1 MKHLRRKQ
9 ARRSAIEAAGSERG
23 TMSIEMV
30 VLVPVLLLI
39 TMVAVAGGR
48 IVSAQGMVE
57 AASRDA
63 ARAASMERSVGA
75 ASTAANRSLSQADT
89 ANASCSAG
97 VDVGDFRRGG
107 AVTVSVSCR
116 VKLSDL
122 GLVFL
127 PGTTVVKA
135 ESSAPVDQWRGTR

>member
-1 MKHLRRKQ
+1 MKHLRKKQ
-9 ARRSAIEAAGSERG
+9 ARRRAIEAAGSERG

-75 ASTAANRSLSQADT
+75 ASAAANRSLAQADT
-89 ANASCSAG
+89 ARANCSA
-97 VDVGDFRRGG
+97 
-107 AVTVSVSCR
+107 R

-127 PGTTVVKA
+127 PGATVVRA

>member
-1 MKHLRRKQ
+1 MKHVRKKQIRR
-9 ARRSAIEAAGSERG
+9 RAIEAAGSERG
-23 TMSIEMV
+23 TMSIEV
-30 VLVPVLLLI
+30 VILVPVLLLI

-75 ASTAANRSLSQADT
+75 ASTAANQSLSQADT

-97 VDVGDFRRGG
+97 VDVGGFRRGG

>member
-1 MKHLRRKQ
+1 MKHLRKKQ
-9 ARRSAIEAAGSERG
+9 VRRRAIEAAGAERG

-97 VDVGDFRRGG
+97 VDVGGFRRGG

>member
-1 MKHLRRKQ
+1 MKHLRKKQ
-9 ARRSAIEAAGSERG
+9 VRRRAIEAAGSERG

-75 ASTAANRSLSQADT
+75 ASTAAN
-89 ANASCSAG
+89 ASCSAG
-97 VDVGDFRRGG
+97 VDVGGFRRGG

>member
-1 MKHLRRKQ
+1 MKHLRKKQ
-9 ARRSAIEAAGSERG
+9 ARSLAIEAAGSERG

-75 ASTAANRSLSQADT
+75 ASAAANRSLAQADT
-89 ANASCSAG
+89 ARANFG
-97 VDVGDFRRGG
+97 GFRRGG
-107 AVTVSVSCR
+107 AVRVAVSCR

-127 PGTTVVKA
+127 PGATVVRA

>member
-1 MKHLRRKQ
+1 MKHLRKKQ
-9 ARRSAIEAAGSERG
+9 ARGLAIEAAGSERG

-97 VDVGDFRRGG
+97 VDVGGFRRGG

>member
-1 MKHLRRKQ
+1 MKHLRKKQ
-9 ARRSAIEAAGSERG
+9 VRRRAIEAVGSERG

-97 VDVGDFRRGG
+97 VDVGGFRRGG

>member
-1 MKHLRRKQ
+1 MKHVRKKQIRR
-9 ARRSAIEAAGSERG
+9 RAIEAAGSERG
-23 TMSIEMV
+23 TMSIEVV

-89 ANASCSAG
+89 ANASCSA
-97 VDVGDFRRGG
+97 
-107 AVTVSVSCR
+107 AVSCR

-127 PGTTVVKA
+127 PGATVVRA

>member
-1 MKHLRRKQ
+1 MKHLRKKQ
-9 ARRSAIEAAGSERG
+9 VRRRAIEAAGSERG

-97 VDVGDFRRGG
+97 VDVGGFRRGG

>member
-1 MKHLRRKQ
+1 MKHLRKKQ
-9 ARRSAIEAAGSERG
+9 VRRRAIEAAGSERG

-57 AASRDA
+57 AAARDA

-97 VDVGDFRRGG
+97 VDVGGFRRGG

>member
-9 ARRSAIEAAGSERG
+9 ARRRAIEAAGSERG

-75 ASTAANRSLSQADT
+75 ASTAANQSLSQADT

-97 VDVGDFRRGG
+97 IDVGGFRRGG

>member
-97 VDVGDFRRGG
+97 VDVGGFRRGG

>member
-1 MKHLRRKQ
+1 MKHLRKKQ
-9 ARRSAIEAAGSERG
+9 VRRRAIEAAGSERG

-75 ASTAANRSLSQADT
+75 ASTAASRSLSQADT

-97 VDVGDFRRGG
+97 VDVGGFRRGG

>member
-1 MKHLRRKQ
+1 MKHLRKKQ
-9 ARRSAIEAAGSERG
+9 APRRAMEAAASERG

-30 VLVPVLLLI
+30 VLIPVLLLI

-75 ASTAANRSLSQADT
+75 ANTAANQSLSRADT
-89 ANASCSAG
+89 ANANCSAG
-97 VDVGDFRRGG
+97 VDVGGFRRGG

>member
-1 MKHLRRKQ
+1 MKHLRKKQ
-9 ARRSAIEAAGSERG
+9 VRRRAIEAAGSERG

-97 VDVGDFRRGG
+97 VDVGGFRRGG
-107 AVTVSVSCR
+107 AGTVSGSGR
-116 VKLSDL
+116 GKLSDL
-122 GLVFL
+122 GQVFL

>member
-1 MKHLRRKQ
+1 MKHLRKKQ
-9 ARRSAIEAAGSERG
+9 VRRRAIEAAGSERG

-89 ANASCSAG
+89 ANANCSAG
-97 VDVGDFRRGG
+97 VDVGGFRRGG
-107 AVTVSVSCR
+107 TVRVSVSCH

>member
-1 MKHLRRKQ
+1 MKHVRKKQIRR
-9 ARRSAIEAAGSERG
+9 RAIEAAGSERG
-23 TMSIEMV
+23 TMSIEVV

-75 ASTAANRSLSQADT
+75 ASAAANRSLAQADT
-89 ANASCSAG
+89 ARANCSAG
-97 VDVGDFRRGG
+97 VDVGGFRRGG
-107 AVTVSVSCR
+107 AVSCR

-127 PGTTVVKA
+127 PGATVVRA

>member
-1 MKHLRRKQ
+1 MKHLRKKQ
-9 ARRSAIEAAGSERG
+9 ARSLAIEAAGSERG

-97 VDVGDFRRGG
+97 VDVGGFRRGG
-107 AVTVSVSCR
+107 AGPVSVSCR

>member
-1 MKHLRRKQ
+1 MKHLRKKQ
-9 ARRSAIEAAGSERG
+9 VRRRAIEAAGSERG

-75 ASTAANRSLSQADT
+75 ASAAANRSLAQADT
-89 ANASCSAG
+89 SRASCSAG
-97 VDVGDFRRGG
+97 MAARATD
-107 AVTVSVSCR
+107 A
-116 VKLSDL
+116 L
-122 GLVFL
+122 G
-127 PGTTVVKA
+127 
-135 ESSAPVDQWRGTR
+135 EGTRMPSARATARRRVSGRFA

>member
-1 MKHLRRKQ
+1 MKHLRKKQ
-9 ARRSAIEAAGSERG
+9 VRRRAIEAAGSERG

-97 VDVGDFRRGG
+97 VDVGGFRRGG

-135 ESSAPVDQWRGTR
+135 ESSARVDQWRGTR

>member
-9 ARRSAIEAAGSERG
+9 ARRRAIEAAGSERG

-97 VDVGDFRRGG
+97 VDVGGFRRGG

>member
-1 MKHLRRKQ
+1 MKHLRKKQ

-97 VDVGDFRRGG
+97 VDVGGFGRGG
-107 AVTVSVSCR
+107 TVTATVSCR

>member
-1 MKHLRRKQ
+1 MKHLRKKQ
-9 ARRSAIEAAGSERG
+9 VRRRAIEAAGSEMG

-97 VDVGDFRRGG
+97 VDVGGFRRGG

>member
-1 MKHLRRKQ
+1 MKHLRKKQ
-9 ARRSAIEAAGSERG
+9 ARRRATEAAASERG

-30 VLVPVLLLI
+30 VLIPVLLLI

-97 VDVGDFRRGG
+97 VDVGGFRQGG
-107 AVTVSVSCR
+107 AVRVSVSCR

>member
-1 MKHLRRKQ
+1 MKHLRKKQ
-9 ARRSAIEAAGSERG
+9 VRRRAIEAAGSERG

-97 VDVGDFRRGG
+97 VD
-107 AVTVSVSCR
+107 ATNPSN
-116 VKLSDL
+116 
-122 GLVFL
+122 
-127 PGTTVVKA
+127 T
-135 ESSAPVDQWRGTR
+135 SSAACSRTS

>member
-9 ARRSAIEAAGSERG
+9 ARRRAIEAAGSERG

-75 ASTAANRSLSQADT
+75 ASTAANQSLSQADT

-97 VDVGDFRRGG
+97 VDVGGFRRGG

-135 ESSAPVDQWRGTR
+135 ESSAPVD

>member
-1 MKHLRRKQ
+1 MKHLRKKQ
-9 ARRSAIEAAGSERG
+9 VRRRAIEAAGSERG

-75 ASTAANRSLSQADT
+75 ASTAANQSLSQADT

-97 VDVGDFRRGG
+97 VDVGGFRRGG

>member
-1 MKHLRRKQ
+1 MKHVRKKQIRR
-9 ARRSAIEAAGSERG
+9 RAIEAAGSERG
-23 TMSIEMV
+23 TMSIEV
-30 VLVPVLLLI
+30 VILVPVLLLI

-75 ASTAANRSLSQADT
+75 ANTAANQSLSRADT
-89 ANASCSAG
+89 ANANCSAG
-97 VDVGDFRRGG
+97 VDVGGFRRGG
-107 AVTVSVSCR
+107 TVRVSVSCH

-122 GLVFL
+122 GLIFL
-127 PGTTVVKA
+127 PGTTVVRA

>member
-1 MKHLRRKQ
+1 MKHLRKKQ
-9 ARRSAIEAAGSERG
+9 VRRRAIEAAGSERG

-48 IVSAQGMVE
+48 IVSAQGRVE

-97 VDVGDFRRGG
+97 VDVGGFRRGG

>member
-1 MKHLRRKQ
+1 MKHLRKKQ
-9 ARRSAIEAAGSERG
+9 ARRRAIEAAGSERG

-97 VDVGDFRRGG
+97 VDVGGFRRGG

>member
-1 MKHLRRKQ
+1 MKHLRKKQ
-9 ARRSAIEAAGSERG
+9 ARRRAIEAAGSERG

-48 IVSAQGMVE
+48 IVS
-57 AASRDA
+57 
-63 ARAASMERSVGA
+63 
-75 ASTAANRSLSQADT
+75 
-89 ANASCSAG
+89 
-97 VDVGDFRRGG
+97 
-107 AVTVSVSCR
+107 VSCR

>member
-9 ARRSAIEAAGSERG
+9 ARRRAIEAAGSERG

-75 ASTAANRSLSQADT
+75 ASTAANQSLSQADT

-97 VDVGDFRRGG
+97 VDVGGFRRGG

>member
-1 MKHLRRKQ
+1 MKHVRKKQIRR
-9 ARRSAIEAAGSERG
+9 RTIEAAGSERG
-23 TMSIEMV
+23 TMSIEVV

-75 ASTAANRSLSQADT
+75 ANTAANQSLSRADT
-89 ANASCSAG
+89 ANANCSAG
-97 VDVGDFRRGG
+97 VDVGGFRRGG
-107 AVTVSVSCR
+107 TVRVSVSCH

-122 GLVFL
+122 GLIFL
-127 PGTTVVKA
+127 PGTTVVRA